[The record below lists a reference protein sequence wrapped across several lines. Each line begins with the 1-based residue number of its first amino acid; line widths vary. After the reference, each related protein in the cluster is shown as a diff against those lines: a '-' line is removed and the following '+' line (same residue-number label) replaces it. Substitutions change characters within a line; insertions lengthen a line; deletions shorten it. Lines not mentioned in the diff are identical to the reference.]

1 MVFVSRHVQFPDGNL
16 QRTPSRELTRAHAHI
31 AGDETSIPYNR
42 ASTGP
47 VRAAVLERGLAWREQ
62 RAGVW
67 RTPLQVLAVVFWKVC
82 TRKAL

>member
-1 MVFVSRHVQFPDGNL
+1 MGKARRRKS
-16 QRTPSRELTRAHAHI
+16 SRE
-31 AGDETSIPYNR
+31 YNR

-67 RTPLQVLAVVFWKVC
+67 RTPLQGFGRRVLEGVHSKSSMIAWSRNAFDGKKNEL
-82 TRKAL
+82 RENSL